1 MLPTVQLTL
10 SLMMSSPLTGAVFG
24 AGHTLLPLGAIH
36 KQYVAVGHV
45 TIHRVKWDSISNTSN
60 SETKKTESRFPGYR
74 VLPHRSL
81 GMRLEAGLLTI
92 KYLPSL
98 ANDIAWRT
106 HCWNSPTTGIALT
119 TPFKLILSSNC

>member
-1 MLPTVQLTL
+1 MKAPGYIYSSEGVRDMLVVPTVQLTL
-10 SLMMSSPLTGAVFG
+10 SLMTSSPLTGAVFG
-24 AGHTLLPLGAIH
+24 AGHTLLLLGAII

-60 SETKKTESRFPGYR
+60 SDSKKTESRFPGCH
-74 VLPHRSL
+74 VLTHRSL

-98 ANDIAWRT
+98 TNDIAWRRY
-106 HCWNSPTTGIALT
+106 
-119 TPFKLILSSNC
+119 